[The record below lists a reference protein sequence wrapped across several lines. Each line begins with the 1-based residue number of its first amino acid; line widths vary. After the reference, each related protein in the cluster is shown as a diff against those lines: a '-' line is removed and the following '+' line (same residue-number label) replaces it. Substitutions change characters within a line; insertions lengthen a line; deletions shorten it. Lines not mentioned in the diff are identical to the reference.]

1 MAESQMVCERKN
13 SPGNGIGRDQ
23 SGNRIGMACTESSRS
38 PAKIGNK
45 KAGLE
50 TNWHNLGTGQTG
62 LGNIGL
68 GLSHVTPHREKK
80 GSAPKA
86 FALALAMA
94 GVGVVM
100 EAACQGAGNP
110 PDPPSPSRPRRC
122 WVV

>member
-38 PAKIGNK
+38 PAETGNK

-68 GLSHVTPHREKK
+68 GLSHVTPPVTDRGLVTDVLKCMVPERPEEVTKSIH
-80 GSAPKA
+80 APR
-86 FALALAMA
+86 
-94 GVGVVM
+94 
-100 EAACQGAGNP
+100 N
-110 PDPPSPSRPRRC
+110 
-122 WVV
+122 